1 MCKSF
6 NKKPGLSEEWRSS
19 DFKNMIFLPIKL
31 ERKQACLK
39 TNKQKNPT
47 LHYVSCTL
55 FLNGKRL
62 VPLYLFTYSSKS
74 ITNGA
79 VSEKRSH
86 YELQS
91 AHFMVAHLYICVCLM
106 SLTWKVFSL
115 FPIPCSHINTAR
127 NFKQKIKKQLST
139 QLFIEGE
146 RKDGRNTD
154 RTPENHSEVHN
165 MNHILTEQ

>member
-1 MCKSF
+1 MEILRFQKYDIPAY
-6 NKKPGLSEEWRSS
+6 KARKEAGL
-19 DFKNMIFLPIKL
+19 
-31 ERKQACLK
+31 LK
-39 TNKQKNPT
+39 NKQTKNPT
-47 LHYVSCTL
+47 LHYVSRTL
-55 FLNGKRL
+55 FLNGKCL
-62 VPLYLFTYSSKS
+62 VPLYLFTYSSKPIS
-74 ITNGA
+74 NGA

-91 AHFMVAHLYICVCLM
+91 AHFTVAHLYIRVCLM

-127 NFKQKIKKQLST
+127 NFKQKIKKQPST

-154 RTPENHSEVHN
+154 RTPENHSGS
-165 MNHILTEQ
+165 